1 MYGLNL
7 CDRLLNSH
15 VVNSVRLTI
24 LLQRISH
31 SMRLKVLRKLIFN
44 SLTHST
50 TNVCETT
57 NQHRGF
63 CQGSRS
69 GVQMLSHRGTNPN
82 HNLAERWR
90 TSTRGSTSYHQ
101 QGGDVE
107 YHRSET
113 RGSGTIRVF
122 GAEHCWR
129 SRERSEVRL

>member
-1 MYGLNL
+1 MSLSPSGSLFCCKELVIYESKGIEVTDL
-7 CDRLLNSH
+7 
-15 VVNSVRLTI
+15 
-24 LLQRISH
+24 
-31 SMRLKVLRKLIFN
+31 LIFN

-57 NQHRGF
+57 NQHRSF

-69 GVQMLSHRGTNPN
+69 GVQMLSHRETNPN
-82 HNLAERWR
+82 HNLAERRR

-113 RGSGTIRVF
+113 RGSGTVRVF
-122 GAEHCWR
+122 GTEHCWR
-129 SRERSEVRL
+129 SRKRSEVRL